1 MRWYYG
7 RAFGPARIDEREL
20 MKDRAAF
27 TLESAFRA
35 LRPFVL
41 NGRRLNYEDPV
52 DTAGIEP
59 RRLRQMWEAR
69 LIDVSLDAPSPRP
82 AEKATAKRV
91 SAKAAQPPTS
101 APKDNPA
108 PVAPPQAQRQSA
120 RLVYAQFGKYDVV
133 ASGGEVVAKGLTKP
147 EAEEVVRR
155 YG

>member
-1 MRWYYG
+1 
-7 RAFGPARIDEREL
+7 
-20 MKDRAAF
+20 MKDRAF
-27 TLESAFRA
+27 TLESAFKA

-69 LIDVSLDAPSPRP
+69 LIDVSLDAPAPRAP
-82 AEKATAKRV
+82 EKAPAKRV
-91 SAKAAQPPTS
+91 AAKAATPATS
-101 APKDNPA
+101 GPQAAVA
-108 PVAPPQAQRQSA
+108 PVAAPESTGPQKA

-133 ASGGEVVAKGLTKP
+133 TAAGEVVGKGLNKV
-147 EAEEVVRR
+147 EADELVRR